1 MGSLEK
7 VFLWFFQTSLTAAI
21 IILIIILIL
30 KMFNNHISVRIKHGL
45 WILVMLRLLVPV
57 IPEANIN
64 LFDIFSDKYTNSLQE
79 MILDT
84 SGKNREISIGYNNY
98 NNDTNKIEKIN
109 DYEKNKEEYI
119 NKQIWISNFIK
130 IASLIWIIGIIV
142 LSLTFILSLM
152 RFKRKIIPLEIYEDF
167 KIKSIINN
175 LKDKL
180 NINSKIQIFI
190 YDGIKSPGIFG
201 ILKPKIY
208 IPQYVLKIEDYNKL
222 SYSLLHEL
230 MHYKRKDLYYN
241 FLSIVA
247 LCIHWFNPL
256 VWIAINKMKLYREYA
271 CDACVLEC
279 LEEKERIDYGMTL
292 IDFSRM
298 FFNKKEQSRLL
309 ICFENNNQIKRRIK
323 MIKDFKKGSY
333 KISTVAILSCLV
345 ATIAIF
351 TNSIQVK
358 GFDNDNVSEITSNK
372 EENSKFLIDAPLKAY
387 DDIKKAQEIAGFKF
401 KVPDYILDGNE
412 VGAGFQVIKVS
423 DKENAVQMFFYNNNE
438 RNNEFSLITGV
449 SDPIEIIKKSASAHH
464 ALEEDFKVESERNL
478 VNFNGISG
486 EEVTVTITSPERKI
500 EDIDIVIKETKEINK
515 YFVWKDSGIFYILNY
530 NKQHKDQDEINQWTS
545 IDKDNIFKIAKSL
558 KYSEDIKNVNYSPIR
573 EVSTEI
579 GVMSIYDKGD
589 LEKAEKILGFNP
601 KFPLK
606 VDKDIKITG
615 SGVGITGDSDIE
627 NNIINY
633 EINNFYS
640 GKNLRMTFTAKKDLK
655 FYNNIKKNG
664 YFINENTEDN
674 VPKKINVQK
683 LNINNNEVFKYEESN
698 EYNYCLVY
706 IWKENDVC
714 YSIALF
720 NEVDNPDKIAEEFVN
735 SKSIY

>member
-30 KMFNNHISVRIKHGL
+30 KMFNNHISVRIKYGL

-64 LFDIFSDKYTNSLQE
+64 LFDIFIDKYTNSLQE

-98 NNDTNKIEKIN
+98 NNDTKKIEKIN
-109 DYEKNKEEYI
+109 DYEKNKEESI

-142 LSLTFILSLM
+142 LTLTFILSLM
-152 RFKRKIIPLEIYEDF
+152 RFKRKIIPLEIYKDF

-208 IPQYVLKIEDYNKL
+208 IPQYVLKMEDYNKL

-358 GFDNDNVSEITSNK
+358 GFDNDNVSKITSNK

-423 DKENAVQMFFYNNNE
+423 DKENSVQMFFDNNNE

-449 SDPIEIIKKSASAHH
+449 SDPIEIIKKSASVHH
-464 ALEEDFKVESERNL
+464 SLEEDSKVDIERFSIARDG
-478 VNFNGISG
+478 VQG
-486 EEVTVTITSPERKI
+486 EDVTVTITSPERKI
-500 EDIDIVIKETKEINK
+500 EDIDIVIKEMKEINR
-515 YFVWKDSGIFYILNY
+515 YFVWKDSGICYILNY
-530 NKQHKDQDEINQWTS
+530 NKQCKNEDEINQWTS

-558 KYSEDIKNVNYSPIR
+558 KYSEDIKNVNYYPTR

-633 EINNFYS
+633 EINSFYS
-640 GKNLRMTFTAKKDLK
+640 NKDSSITFTAKKDLK
-655 FYNNIKKNG
+655 FYNDIKKNG

-674 VPKKINVQK
+674 IPKKINVQK
-683 LNINNNEVFKYEESN
+683 LNINNNEVFKYEDN
-698 EYNYCLVY
+698 EYSYSLEY

-714 YSIALF
+714 YSVTF
-720 NEVDNPDKIAEEFVN
+720 FDKTDDPDEIAEGFVN
-735 SKSIY
+735 SKSID